1 MDPETRHGHKTAAR
15 GFDGYKGHLSIDPDS
30 KFITTTAV
38 SAGNAGDASVAK
50 DLITDLQ
57 QDATTSTETTN
68 GDASSAAEPA
78 DADAAAADEPVTDES
93 ATANGESGAGTLAGQ
108 IADADDDAPVFYGDN
123 AYGTGEF
130 QKHLD
135 QAGIEP
141 K

>member
-1 MDPETRHGHKTAAR
+1 MDPETHHGHKTAAR
-15 GFDGYKGHLSIDPDS
+15 GFDGYKGHLNFDPDS

-38 SAGNAGDASVAK
+38 SAGSAGDASVAK

-57 QDATTSTETTN
+57 QDDTTSTETTN

-78 DADAAAADEPVTDES
+78 HADAAAA
-93 ATANGESGAGTLAGQ
+93 
-108 IADADDDAPVFYGDN
+108 DDAPVFYGDN